1 MTRTCGW
8 RYRHKSCSA
17 SHDNGTPMSRRIHI
31 ALAPIALLLAA
42 AAPAPDSVLP
52 ISASYLHSL
61 SSTSGV
67 LPMDAVMLTYDRQNK
82 EMLVVDGPVV
92 RIFNESGMETY
103 SFGDDP
109 ELGGI
114 RAIVALEDGDLLAL
128 SYADSKPVLLRCN
141 FRGGLLGR
149 IEPKGVPAEFASDV
163 PGSLRYANG
172 KVYLASHAA
181 MRVVVLDTAGAF
193 VAGYDLAKL
202 IGEEGKRADLGFR
215 GFNVDKDG
223 NLLFTVQP
231 LFQAFV
237 VSPEGNVQA
246 FGVKGSA
253 PGKFNV
259 VSGIARDDDGNIY
272 VADILKSAV
281 IVFDREFRFL
291 REFGYRGRGPQNLA
305 APEDL
310 AAGNGKLFVSNHARK
325 GVSVFEKIDGE
336 EAGGV
341 SRSQ

>member
-1 MTRTCGW
+1 MICRT
-8 RYRHKSCSA
+8 
-17 SHDNGTPMSRRIHI
+17 HI
-31 ALAPIALLLAA
+31 ALAPLAALLTA
-42 AAPAPDSVLP
+42 AAPAPDPVHAVSV
-52 ISASYLHSL
+52 SYLHSL
-61 SSTSGV
+61 SSPSGV
-67 LPMDAVMLTYDRQNK
+67 LPLDAVTLTYDR
-82 EMLVVDGPVV
+82 EHRELFVVDGPVV

-114 RAIVALEDGDLLAL
+114 RSLVALDDGDLLAL
-128 SYADSKPVLLRCN
+128 SYVDGKPTLLRCN
-141 FRGGLLGR
+141 FRGELLER
-149 IEPKGVPAEFASDV
+149 IEPRGVPADFSKDL

-172 KVYLASHAA
+172 KIYLASHGT
-181 MRVVVLDTAGAF
+181 MRVVVLETSGAF

-202 IGEEGKRADLGFR
+202 IGEESKRDDLGFR

-223 NLLFTVQP
+223 NLLFTIQP

-237 VSPEGNVQA
+237 VSPEGNVRA

-253 PGKFNV
+253 PVKFNV
-259 VSGIARDDDGNIY
+259 VSGIARDDDGNFY

-281 IVFDREFRFL
+281 IVFDKDFRFL

-310 AAGNGKLFVSNHARK
+310 VAGGGKLYVAQHARR
-325 GVSVFEKIDGE
+325 GVSVFK
-336 EAGGV
+336 V
-341 SRSQ
+341 VQQ

>member
-1 MTRTCGW
+1 MIR
-8 RYRHKSCSA
+8 S
-17 SHDNGTPMSRRIHI
+17 IHI
-31 ALAPIALLLAA
+31 ALVPLAALLTAA
-42 AAPAPDSVLP
+42 TPASDSAHAVTV
-52 ISASYLHSL
+52 SYLHSL
-61 SSTSGV
+61 SSTSGA
-67 LPMDAVMLTYDRQNK
+67 LPMDAVALSYDR
-82 EMLVVDGPVV
+82 EHRELFAVDGPVV

-114 RAIVALEDGDLLAL
+114 RSLAAFEDGDLLAL
-128 SYADSKPVLLRCN
+128 SYIDGKPALLRCN
-141 FRGGLLGR
+141 FRGELLER
-149 IEPKGVPAEFASDV
+149 IEPRGVPADFAKDL

-172 KVYLASHAA
+172 KIYLASHGA
-181 MRVVVLDTAGAF
+181 MLVVVLDASGAF

-202 IGEEGKRADLGFR
+202 IGEESKREDLGFR

-223 NLLFTVQP
+223 NLLFTIQP
-231 LFQAFV
+231 LFRAFV
-237 VSPEGNVQA
+237 VSPEGNVRA

-259 VSGIARDDDGNIY
+259 VSGIARDDDGNFY

-281 IVFDREFRFL
+281 IVFDKDFRFI

-310 AAGNGKLFVSNHARK
+310 AAGGGNLYVAQHARR
-325 GVSVFEKIDGE
+325 GVSVFR
-336 EAGGV
+336 V
-341 SRSQ
+341 VQQ